1 MGHLLHRMVLAAVN
15 ADRLP
20 SRCEEITVDA
30 RYLLN
35 EMNLRQH
42 RTRLLLSGLN
52 LTCNLLLLGLGV
64 DCGVKFL
71 VTCCTRHD
79 KKELV
84 IIDNNVS
91 KFDCSAAGAVVDFVR
106 FQYFT
111 HDSSFTT

>member
-1 MGHLLHRMVLAAVN
+1 MVLAAVN

-79 KKELV
+79 EKELV
-84 IIDNNVS
+84 IIDNNV
-91 KFDCSAAGAVVDFVR
+91 
-106 FQYFT
+106 
-111 HDSSFTT
+111 